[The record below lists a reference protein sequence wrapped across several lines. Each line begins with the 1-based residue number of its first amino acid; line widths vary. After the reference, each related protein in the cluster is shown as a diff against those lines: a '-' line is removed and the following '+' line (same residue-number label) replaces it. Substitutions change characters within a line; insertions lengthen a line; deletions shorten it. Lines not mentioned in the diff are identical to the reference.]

1 MDRLLCIQA
10 FVRVAET
17 HSFAAA
23 ARQLGVA
30 PSVITSRI
38 KQLEQFVQAPLFHR
52 STRQV
57 SLSETAAAFFE
68 ECVEMLA
75 RVDSVT
81 DRMRLTHDSPSG
93 LLRLQVL
100 LGFALGPFGSA
111 LKDFGQ
117 QFPHIRLDLTVTDPP
132 VNPIDGGHDVSLQIF
147 KPGAELLIE
156 RRLFTVRRYFCAS
169 PNYLERHGTPTRPSE
184 LLKHKIGLYS
194 AYPTRNRWTFRRG
207 DDEVIIELPA
217 HVSSNSVNVLRDFA
231 RNGSGITCIPTM
243 VSSED
248 LLSGALV
255 PILADYELSTL
266 EFLAIYPATHRGS
279 VKVKL
284 FVDFLCRRFAG
295 ETPWDKAL
303 SDVPGLSPVYGRR
316 DPSSIAVSR
325 RSG

>member
-57 SLSETAAAFFE
+57 SLSEIATAFFD

-111 LKDFGQ
+111 LKDFSV
-117 QFPHIRLDLTVTDPP
+117 QFPHIRLDITVTDPP
-132 VNPIDGGHDVSLQIF
+132 GNPIDGGHDVSLQIF

-156 RRLFTVRRYFCAS
+156 RRLFTVQRYFCAS
-169 PNYLERHGTPTRPSE
+169 PRYLERYGTPARPSD

-194 AYPTRNRWTFRRG
+194 AYPTRNRWTFRR
-207 DDEVIIELPA
+207 DNDELIIELPT

-231 RNGSGITCIPTM
+231 CNGSGITCIPTM
-243 VSSED
+243 VSGED

-255 PILADYELSTL
+255 PILADYELPTL
-266 EFLAIYPATHRGS
+266 DFLAIYPATHRGS
-279 VKVKL
+279 VKVKV
-284 FVDFLCRRFAG
+284 FIDFLCKRFAG

-303 SDVPGLSPVYGRR
+303 CDVPGLRKNYERRESPGIPLNRR
-316 DPSSIAVSR
+316 
-325 RSG
+325 